1 VKKIVFFALILAACS
16 RTPPPKPL
24 PAPEEAPAPAP
35 GPLIVPSSAAGVY
48 QLRSELQ
55 GRGQPR
61 NTRGARATSSLLLDT
76 QPTAVPTMGAAS
88 GAQFNATVAL
98 PGLTHP
104 PRGRTAQA
112 AAWWPIPGD
121 SVIVQFDTARD
132 GVLIQLR
139 GLVNGSTIQGEVW
152 YISLNTSA
160 SFQIGTFTA
169 TKQPRARGR

>member
-1 VKKIVFFALILAACS
+1 MLLALVLAACS
-16 RTPPPKPL
+16 KTPPPEPPA
-24 PAPEEAPAPAP
+24 PAPEEVAPAPP
-35 GPLIVPSSAAGVY
+35 SGPLIVPSSAAGIY

-61 NTRGARATSSLLLDT
+61 NARGARATSSLVLDT

-104 PRGRTAQA
+104 PRGRAAQA
-112 AAWWPIPGD
+112 ASWWPIPGD

-139 GLVNGSTIQGEVW
+139 GLVSGNTIQGEVW

-160 SFQIGTFTA
+160 SFQIGSFTA
-169 TKQPRARGR
+169 TKQQRARGR